1 MIVSSYTKLSERR
14 QATCIVSGKDF
25 VMSPEA
31 KSFAKALDE
40 AFGIKEIVIG
50 DKRWLHPKRRGR

>member
-1 MIVSSYTKLSERR
+1 MIVSSYTKLSERKLV
-14 QATCIVSGKDF
+14 TCTGKEF

-31 KSFAKALDE
+31 QSFAKALDE